1 MHANVNIVVEI
12 ESLAE
17 LGAIEKK
24 VEKIGRLESLNV
36 YSHQCDT
43 VAMPAIAPPV
53 AVYVDEVEDEA
64 PAEVEAKPAAKK
76 PAKKKAAKKKV
87 AAKKP
92 AAPAVSEDDLKTA
105 VKGAIESKG
114 IEAVRETFLGFN
126 GKSGKPCVKMSDVR
140 EKDRAD
146 LVEALAS

>member
-1 MHANVNIVVEI
+1 MITTVTITLDLADLAAVERIRLLFDGIADDVLLDDGAGGVAAGLGTNVE
-12 ESLAE
+12 EPE
-17 LGAIEKK
+17 PE
-24 VEKIGRLESLNV
+24 
-36 YSHQCDT
+36 
-43 VAMPAIAPPV
+43 PV
-53 AVYVDEVEDEA
+53 
-64 PAEVEAKPAAKK
+64 AKK

-92 AAPAVSEDDLKTA
+92 AAPAVSEDDLKMA

-114 IEAVRETFLGFN
+114 IEAVRETFLGFK

>member
-1 MHANVNIVVEI
+1 MITSVTITLDLADLAAVERIRLLFDGIAAGLGTNVE
-12 ESLAE
+12 EPE
-17 LGAIEKK
+17 
-24 VEKIGRLESLNV
+24 
-36 YSHQCDT
+36 T
-43 VAMPAIAPPV
+43 VGPPEPEPETV
-53 AVYVDEVEDEA
+53 GPPEPEPEPEPEPV
-64 PAEVEAKPAAKK
+64 AKK
-76 PAKKKAAKKKV
+76 PAKKKAAKKKKV